1 MSLLI
6 NFSNQIKM
14 KQDEKQV
21 EQRKI
26 VSKLSYAIQ
35 EAIDGICEKNDYNIT
50 FAEINAALV
59 GILKTNLQYELKIER
74 KKPNQNETN

>member
-1 MSLLI
+1 
-6 NFSNQIKM
+6 M

-26 VSKLSYAIQ
+26 VAKLSCAIQ
-35 EAIDGICEKNDYNIT
+35 YTIDGICEKNDYNIT

-59 GILKTNLQYELKIER
+59 GILKTNLQYELKMER
-74 KKPNQNETN
+74 KKPNQNETD

>member
-1 MSLLI
+1 
-6 NFSNQIKM
+6 M